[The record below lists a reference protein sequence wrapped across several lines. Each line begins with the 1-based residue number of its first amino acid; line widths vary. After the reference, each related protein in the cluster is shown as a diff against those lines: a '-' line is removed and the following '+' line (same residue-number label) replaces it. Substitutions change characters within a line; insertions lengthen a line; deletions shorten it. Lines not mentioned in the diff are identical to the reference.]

1 MHHKKGYDVFVLDL
15 IPVVPTL
22 PSLTTQAQ
30 TDAQLIQLW
39 LHGRSVNTKAAY
51 EHDILRF
58 FGLVRKPI
66 PEITLQDF
74 QQFVDALD
82 GAVGTKRRV
91 IAAVKSLFSFALK
104 IGYVRFSVAAAVRAP
119 KAMDTLA
126 ERILPEAKVHE
137 MIALTPE
144 GRDRMLLRVLYAT
157 GARVSE
163 ICAAKWR
170 HVQANGES
178 GQITLFGKGG
188 KTHAVVLPL
197 TIWNDLVAFRADADD
212 DSPVIASRKG
222 GGHLD
227 RSQVLR
233 IVQQAARRARIR
245 GKVSPHWFRH
255 AHASHAMDRGAGIH
269 LVCAT
274 LAHSSIAITG
284 RYLHAK
290 PTESSAKYL
299 AV

>member
-1 MHHKKGYDVFVLDL
+1 MTALVPAVSA
-15 IPVVPTL
+15 PVQ
-22 PSLTTQAQ
+22 PSTQAD
-30 TDAQLIQLW
+30 TDAQLIELW
-39 LHGRSVNTKAAY
+39 LHGRSANTQAAY
-51 EHDILRF
+51 QHDIGKF
-58 FGLVRKPI
+58 FSLVGKPI
-66 PEITLQDF
+66 REVTLRDF
-74 QQFVDALD
+74 QTFADAIE
-82 GAVGTKRRV
+82 GSVGTKRRV

-104 IGYVRFSVAAAVRAP
+104 LGYVRFSVAAAVRAP

-126 ERILPEAKVHE
+126 ERILPEAKIHE
-137 MIALTPE
+137 MVALTPE
-144 GRDRMLLRVLYAT
+144 GRDRMLLRLLYAT
-157 GARVSE
+157 GGRVSE
-163 ICAAKWR
+163 ICATKWR
-170 HVQANGES
+170 HTQANGNS

-188 KTHAVVLPL
+188 KTHAVVLPGPL
-197 TIWNDLVAFRADADD
+197 WNDLVAFRAEAEE
-212 DSPVIASRKG
+212 DSPVFASRKG

-233 IVQQAARRARIR
+233 IVQKAARRAKIR
-245 GKVSPHWFRH
+245 RKVSPHWFRH

-290 PTESSAKYL
+290 PTESSAKFL

>member
-1 MHHKKGYDVFVLDL
+1 MTCYGVFATAL
-15 IPVVPTL
+15 VPAVSA
-22 PSLTTQAQ
+22 PIQHSTQAD
-30 TDAQLIQLW
+30 TDAQVIELW
-39 LHGRSVNTKAAY
+39 LHGRSANTQAAY
-51 EHDILRF
+51 QHDTTLF
-58 FGLVRKPI
+58 FKFVRKQI
-66 PEITLQDF
+66 PAVTLRDF
-74 QQFVDALD
+74 QNFADAIE

-104 IGYVRFSVAAAVRAP
+104 TGYIRFSVAAAVRAP

-126 ERILPEAKVHE
+126 GRILPESKIHE

-144 GRDRMLLRVLYAT
+144 GRDRMLLRLLYAT
-157 GARVSE
+157 GGRVSE

-170 HVQANGES
+170 HVQANGGS

-188 KTHAVVLPL
+188 KTHAVVLPASL
-197 TIWNDLVAFRADADD
+197 WNDLVAYRVDANDD
-212 DSPVIASRKG
+212 LPVFASRKG

-233 IVQQAARRARIR
+233 IVQKAARRAKIR
-245 GKVSPHWFRH
+245 RKVSPHWFRH

-290 PTESSAKYL
+290 RTESSAKFL

>member
-1 MHHKKGYDVFVLDL
+1 MTALVPAVSA
-15 IPVVPTL
+15 PVQ
-22 PSLTTQAQ
+22 PSTQAD
-30 TDAQLIQLW
+30 TDAQLIELW
-39 LHGRSVNTKAAY
+39 LHGRSANTQAAY
-51 EHDILRF
+51 QHDIGKF
-58 FGLVRKPI
+58 FSLVGKPI
-66 PEITLQDF
+66 REVTLRDF
-74 QQFVDALD
+74 QTFADAIE
-82 GAVGTKRRV
+82 GSVRTKRRV

-104 IGYVRFSVAAAVRAP
+104 LGYVRFSVAAAVRAP

-126 ERILPEAKVHE
+126 ERILPEAKIHE
-137 MIALTPE
+137 MVALTPE
-144 GRDRMLLRVLYAT
+144 GRDRMLLRLLYAT
-157 GARVSE
+157 GGRVSE
-163 ICAAKWR
+163 ICATKWR
-170 HVQANGES
+170 HTQANGNS

-188 KTHAVVLPL
+188 KTHAVVLPGPL
-197 TIWNDLVAFRADADD
+197 WNDLVAFRAEAEE
-212 DSPVIASRKG
+212 DSPVFASRKG

-233 IVQQAARRARIR
+233 IVQKAARRAKIR
-245 GKVSPHWFRH
+245 RKVSPHWFRH

-290 PTESSAKYL
+290 PTESSAKFL